1 MFNQKYIILFIDRNR
16 FYLCS
21 GVVSNIALLDV
32 PESIL
37 HDLEII
43 QKDGF
48 YTLIKQWVKEY
59 ALIGSQLI
67 IILSTRTYFEKLL
80 LTAEHDQIESDIL
93 RFFDTV
99 PYESIWTKVY
109 PVDKGKRAVVLNKS
123 LYEALYQGFALQGV
137 TEKAILPEFVL
148 GPLAGKQTLT
158 SEAAEYVFKNIDLLA
173 KQSLLDIQES
183 ITASQPPRDETAVP
197 KKKSN
202 LQALLG
208 VFGVLILILA
218 ILLLTRH

>member
-21 GVVSNIALLDV
+21 GVVSNIAVLDV

-37 HDLEII
+37 HDLEVI

-59 ALIGSQLI
+59 ALVGSQLI
-67 IILSTRTYFEKLL
+67 IVLSTRTYFEKLF
-80 LTAEHDQIESDIL
+80 LTAEYDQIESDIL
-93 RFFDTV
+93 KFFDTV
-99 PYESIWTKVY
+99 PYEAIWTKVY
-109 PVDKGKRAVVLNKS
+109 PADKGKRAVALNKS

-137 TEKAILPEFVL
+137 TEKAILPEFTL
-148 GPLAGKQTLT
+148 GAFAGKQALT
-158 SEAAEYVFKNIDLLA
+158 AETAEYVFKNVDILS

-183 ITASQPPRDETAVP
+183 ITASLPPKGDAAVS

-202 LQALLG
+202 LPALLG
-208 VFGVLILILA
+208 VFGMLILILV